1 MHNTVVPGFLRKI
14 FVTTLFCIAILFST
28 AKAQPSDSLLYIV
41 KNDKNPENRINA
53 LLKLSDQE
61 GSDHEKALTYV
72 NQALELAKQEG
83 NERDE
88 LNALIRLS
96 QIYYSQSN
104 YKESIE
110 TALKGK
116 ALAQKLDLKP
126 QMAILLDG
134 IGLIYYNLGDKKE
147 CAANY
152 FSSLKIAEQLGNKE
166 LICKTLSRIGLL
178 YNDQKEYD
186 KALEYFLKSQK
197 ISKELNDNVGLA
209 VNLNNLGNV
218 YYQKGD
224 YKKSLYYLK
233 EALKIS
239 KMIGNEWLEATNYVN
254 FGKAYL
260 KLKNYLLAM
269 QYLNQALEIFDR
281 IKDLTKASSCRLNIA
296 EAYIATGKY
305 QLADEK
311 INEVLSISK
320 QQGLK
325 DFIYQSYK
333 LFHEL
338 SLHQH
343 DTSEAYKY
351 TILENQWKDSLALG
365 ENKRNLA
372 RMELQYHFEKQEQLD
387 KAEQA
392 KRSILNTAI
401 IITLAL
407 SIIIILLILNQ
418 LRLKAKKSKLEKE
431 GLEKELDFKKKELTL
446 NVMSLMKKTEMLT
459 DLYNKIVQFEK
470 EATHDET
477 RQALKRVSKE
487 LQKTSEDDTL
497 KEFSLRFKEVHKDFY
512 DTLLRQFPD
521 LSPSDLKLC
530 AFLRLNMTTKEI
542 SELTGQRLNTL
553 ENARYRLRLKLGITN
568 SEVNLVTF
576 LAQI

>member
-1 MHNTVVPGFLRKI
+1 MHNILNSGFLRKSS
-14 FVTTLFCIAILFST
+14 VARLFCIAILFPS
-28 AKAQPSDSLLYIV
+28 AKAQQSDSLLLIV
-41 KNDKNPENRINA
+41 KNDKSAENRINA

-61 GSDHEKALTYV
+61 NADQAKALAYV
-72 NQALELAKQEG
+72 NQAFELAVQEG
-83 NERDE
+83 SEKDE
-88 LNALIRLS
+88 LNSLIRIS
-96 QIYYSQSN
+96 QIYYLQSN

-110 TALKGK
+110 AALKGK
-116 ALAQKLDLKP
+116 ALAQKLDLKT
-126 QMAILLDG
+126 QLAILLDG

-152 FSSLKIAEQLGNKE
+152 FSSLKIAEQLENKE
-166 LICKTLSRIGLL
+166 LIRKTLSRIGLL

-186 KALEYFLKSQK
+186 KALEYLLKSQK
-197 ISKELNDNVGLA
+197 ISKELNDSEGLA
-209 VNLNNLGNV
+209 VNLNNIGNV

-224 YKKSLYYLK
+224 YHKSLNYLK

-239 KMIGNEWLEATNYVN
+239 KSIGNEWLEATNYVN

-260 KLKNYLLAM
+260 KLKNYPLAM
-269 QYLNQALEIFDR
+269 QYLNKALEIFER
-281 IKDLTKASSCRLNIA
+281 TKDLSKASSCRLNIA

-305 QLADEK
+305 QQADKNIREA
-311 INEVLSISK
+311 LSISK
-320 QQGLK
+320 QQGQK

-333 LFHEL
+333 LFHML
-338 SLHQH
+338 SLQQR
-343 DTSEAYKY
+343 DTSAAYNY

-372 RMELQYHFEKQEQLD
+372 RIELQYHFEKQEQLD
-387 KAEQA
+387 RAEQA
-392 KRSILNTAI
+392 RKSILNTAI
-401 IITLAL
+401 ILTMAL
-407 SIIIILLILNQ
+407 SIVIILLILNQ

-459 DLYNKIVQFEK
+459 VLYNKIIQFET
-470 EATHDET
+470 EATQDET
-477 RQALKRVSKE
+477 RQALKRVGKE

-512 DTLLRQFPD
+512 DALLKQFPD
-521 LSPSDLKLC
+521 LSPSELKLC

-553 ENARYRLRLKLGITN
+553 ENARYRLRQKLGLTN
-568 SEVNLVTF
+568 SEANLVTF